1 VDFFDPAPGP
11 NQKKAQKKIPES
23 CCDGLRQTLLP
34 RPSVS
39 SWFAPLLAPPL
50 LPHISALAP
59 FLTLNHV
66 RCPFYAFQL
75 SATAMNTRKHFA
87 KKTNTKQI
95 LLTKTQQLGP
105 LPLFAF
111 IFLFYPLQFPPKIGI
126 PSIPNI
132 CHCLQKPNK
141 HRNWPETGSC
151 IPFQKQTK
159 KSSMCD
165 CVVKSKADSTVSTA
179 TAATAPKEY
188 RVPFCF
194 FSKASVCVWDR
205 SAK

>member
-111 IFLFYPLQFPPKIGI
+111 IFLFYPLQFPPKSGFPLFQTFAIACKNQTNIAIG
-126 PSIPNI
+126 
-132 CHCLQKPNK
+132 QKRDHASLSKNK
-141 HRNWPETGSC
+141 
-151 IPFQKQTK
+151 QKK
-159 KSSMCD
+159 AA
-165 CVVKSKADSTVSTA
+165 CVIVL
-179 TAATAPKEY
+179 
-188 RVPFCF
+188 
-194 FSKASVCVWDR
+194 
-205 SAK
+205 